1 MKVFKFDVSRSAK
14 GDFIED
20 IARPHSTGGI
30 VEGKI
35 TPPRHNTATH
45 SWRVIGEAGYNTNR
59 PNLSYP
65 FPVCFCMGQFSCGT
79 EAPIWEWVILMPRKI
94 APVGDDACQVLRD
107 QFPFAVRMLEC
118 IEGDSLE
125 DINPADVQNLLDQC
139 LADPNKMA
147 RASTEFFA
155 KELSLDW
162 EMGRGE

>member
-20 IARPHSTGGI
+20 IARPHSTGGF
-30 VEGKI
+30 VEGVA
-35 TPPRHNTATH
+35 TPPRHNKATH
-45 SWRVIGEAGYNTNR
+45 SWRVIGDAGYNDSR

-94 APVGDDACQVLRD
+94 APVGDNACQVLRD
-107 QFPFAVRMLEC
+107 QFPLAVRMLEC

-139 LADPNKMA
+139 LADPAKIE
-147 RASTEFFA
+147 RAVAEFFA
-155 KELSLDW
+155 RESRLDW
-162 EMGRGE
+162 DMGRGE

>member
-1 MKVFKFDVSRSAK
+1 MKVFKYDISRSQK

-65 FPVCFCMGQFSCGT
+65 FPVCFCMGQFTCGT
-79 EAPIWEWVILMPRKI
+79 EAPIWEWAILMPAKPSPAPI
-94 APVGDDACQVLRD
+94 AGNATQALTENFPDAV
-107 QFPFAVRMLEC
+107 AMLEC
-118 IEGDSLE
+118 IEGDSLKN
-125 DINPADVQNLLDQC
+125 INPADVQNLLDQC
-139 LADPNKMA
+139 LADPAKIE
-147 RASTEFFA
+147 RAVAKFF
-155 KELSLDW
+155 ERESRLDW
-162 EMGRGE
+162 EMGR